1 MKKYFSIVFMVFL
14 VYGRLQAQCVANAG
28 INQHRCSA
36 DSTIQLG
43 GNPTATGGSPPYIY
57 EWTINPI
64 PFFSQST
71 PFLYASHILNDTSI
85 ANPTLIYND
94 IGDSVAF
101 FLKITD
107 NLGCQSFDTCILT
120 TSLFN
125 MHLTTWQYYIN
136 LGDSVYLNQIP
147 NVSGGFGNSS
157 YNWLP
162 VHGLNNTNLP
172 SGFWAKPDSSV
183 AYIATVTDS
192 KGCQKTG
199 GGPTYFVN
207 VGTVGVDKIDDD
219 YFRVYPN
226 PTSDYLFIDFSDTDD
241 SILRLFNCYGQNVQ
255 TLKGKNKI
263 DLTRYPVGI
272 YYLQIETYGQ
282 LFRFKIVKN

>member
-1 MKKYFSIVFMVFL
+1 MFVT
-14 VYGRLQAQCVANAG
+14 GRLQAQCVADAG
-28 INQHRCSA
+28 INQHRCSV

-43 GNPTATGGSPPYIY
+43 GNQTATGGTPPYTF
-57 EWTINPI
+57 EWTITPI
-64 PFFSQST
+64 PFNSQSM

-94 IGDSVAF
+94 VGDSVTF

-107 NLGCQSFDTCILT
+107 NLGCQSFDTCVLT

-147 NVSGGFGNSS
+147 NVSGGYGSSS

-162 VHGLNNTNLP
+162 AHGLNNTTLS
-172 SGFWAKPDSSV
+172 SGFWAKPDSNV

-199 GGPTYFVN
+199 GGPTYFIY
-207 VGTVGVDKIDDD
+207 VGAVGVDEVDYD
-219 YFRVYPN
+219 YFKIYPN
-226 PTSDYLFIDFSDTDD
+226 PTSSYLFVGDSDKHN
-241 SILRLFNCYGQNVQ
+241 SIVRLFNSYGQNLL
-255 TLKGKNKI
+255 TINGENKI
-263 DLTRYPVGI
+263 DLTFYPIGI
-272 YYLQIETYGQ
+272 YYIEIQTNEK